1 MNTAIK
7 ISKIYI
13 YKKTVLTF
21 GIKAKFEFRE
31 LCIIQPSLVCNVR
44 RFLFNLCSLLSLKY
58 RVTNNRCMTRSI
70 CKMSNAYTATPLSCL
85 VTSLLLLLE
94 VIIRRVHK

>member
-21 GIKAKFEFRE
+21 GIKAKFEFRD
-31 LCIIQPSLVCNVR
+31 LCIIQPSLVCNV
-44 RFLFNLCSLLSLKY
+44 
-58 RVTNNRCMTRSI
+58 
-70 CKMSNAYTATPLSCL
+70 
-85 VTSLLLLLE
+85 
-94 VIIRRVHK
+94 